1 MSPVSA
7 DAVTAATPPPA
18 GLRRP
23 IVASLRLGLVGSIL
37 VTLGSYGVGDIPR
50 ANTWL
55 QDVSMAWVT
64 YGHGKSVAGLL
75 FWAGVA
81 LMVWAWIRLGR
92 AFLAHRSDAHVP
104 DTDGAPTDDG
114 AVDEQVP
121 GLRWWAAAWALPL
134 MLAVPVYSRDVYAY
148 LAQAALLRDGLNPY
162 TDGPATSPGP
172 LLDSMAQV
180 WATTTAPY
188 GPFFVEI
195 ARGVTEITGDNP
207 VAGVFAMRLVMLP
220 GWLLAIWAVPALAR
234 RLGRDPRIA
243 LWLAVFN
250 PMLVIHLVGGPHVEM
265 LMAGLLVA
273 GVALVVAR
281 RHVVGLLV
289 VAVAVSIKITAGIAV
304 PFVLWIWLAHI
315 RSQRAVRPRDV
326 VAIVA
331 SIVAITG
338 AVFAV
343 ATVVV
348 GHGLGWLTGLG
359 YADRIVNWLTI
370 PTAVAH
376 LVTLVAAPFT
386 ALPLPPVL
394 SVARTVGAVALAVI
408 LVATWWRFRHD
419 ERTAVV
425 GIAVAMVAVLALEPS
440 TLPWYYSWALVF
452 AGAALLGRRSLAAIV
467 AACTLLLIVFQ
478 PDDSILLYE
487 PVDLLVAAAIAGF
500 AGWSL
505 VRKDSSR
512 SRILV
517 RPHRRTGQ
525 RSPSTGVS

>member
-1 MSPVSA
+1 MTSVPA
-7 DAVTAATPPPA
+7 DAVTTATPREN
-18 GLRRP
+18 GLRSP
-23 IVASLRLGLVGSIL
+23 VVASLRIGLVGSVL
-37 VTLGSYGVGDIPR
+37 VTVGSYGVGDIPR

-55 QDVSMAWVT
+55 QDASMAWVT
-64 YGHGKSVAGLL
+64 YGHGKSAAGLL
-75 FWAGVA
+75 FWVGVA
-81 LMVWAWIRLGR
+81 LMVWAWVRLGR
-92 AFLAHRSDAHVP
+92 AFLARRSDP
-104 DTDGAPTDDG
+104 DSLVADGSPAADPPMDR
-114 AVDEQVP
+114 EISL
-121 GLRWWAAAWALPL
+121 LRWWAVAWALPL

-162 TDGPATSPGP
+162 ADGPATSPGP

-195 ARGVTEITGDNP
+195 ARGVTEVTGDNP
-207 VAGVFAMRLVMLP
+207 VAGVFAMRVVMLP
-220 GWLLAIWAVPALAR
+220 GWLLAIWAVPALAH
-234 RLGRDPRIA
+234 RLGRDRRIA

-281 RHVVGLLV
+281 RHVTGLLV
-289 VAVAVSIKITAGIAV
+289 LAVAVSIKITAGVAV
-304 PFVLWIWLAHI
+304 PFVLWIWLSHI
-315 RSQRAVRPRDV
+315 RSRRPVRPRDV
-326 VAIVA
+326 ATIA
-331 SIVAITG
+331 AAIVAITG
-338 AVFAV
+338 VVFAA
-343 ATVVV
+343 ATVIV

-359 YADRIVNWLTI
+359 YADRIVNWLTV

-394 SVARTVGAVALAVI
+394 SVLRTVGAVALAVI
-408 LVATWWRFRHD
+408 LVATWWRYRHD

-425 GIAVAMVAVLALEPS
+425 GVAVAMAAVLALEPS

-452 AGAALLGRRSLAAIV
+452 AGAAALGRRSLAAIV
-467 AACTLLLIVFQ
+467 AGCTFALIAFQ

-487 PVDLLVAAAIAGF
+487 PVDVMVALAIAGL
-500 AGWSL
+500 AAWSL
-505 VRKDSSR
+505 VRKDSVR
-512 SRILV
+512 PQNLV
-517 RPHRRTGQ
+517 RPTGA
-525 RSPSTGVS
+525 S

>member
-7 DAVTAATPPPA
+7 DAVASATPPTTA
-18 GLRRP
+18 SHRP
-23 IVASLRLGLVGSIL
+23 VVTSLRLGLVGSIL
-37 VTLGSYGVGDIPR
+37 ITLGSYGVGDIPR
-50 ANTWL
+50 ADTWL
-55 QDVSMAWVT
+55 QDASMAWVT

-81 LMVWAWIRLGR
+81 LMAWAWVRVGR
-92 AFLAHRSDAHVP
+92 VFLARRPTPGDADPPTADPTV
-104 DTDGAPTDDG
+104 DGEVSA
-114 AVDEQVP
+114 
-121 GLRWWAAAWALPL
+121 LRWWAVAWALPF
-134 MLAVPVYSRDVYAY
+134 MLAVPIYSRDVYAY

-162 TDGPATSPGP
+162 ADGPATSPGP

-195 ARGVTEITGDNP
+195 ARGVTEVTGDNP

-281 RHVVGLLV
+281 HHVTGLLV
-289 VAVAVSIKITAGIAV
+289 LAVAVSIKITAGIAI
-304 PFVLWIWLAHI
+304 PFVLWIWLSHI
-315 RSQRAVRPRDV
+315 RSQRPVRPRDAL
-326 VAIVA
+326 AIVA
-331 SIVAITG
+331 TIVAITG
-338 AVFAV
+338 VVFAA
-343 ATVVV
+343 ATVIV

-359 YADRIVNWLTI
+359 YADRIVNWLTV

-376 LVTLVAAPFT
+376 LVTVVAAPFT

-425 GIAVAMVAVLALEPS
+425 GIAVAMAAVLALEPS

-452 AGAALLGRRSLAAIV
+452 AGAAVLGRRSLAAIV
-467 AACTLLLIVFQ
+467 GACTFALIVFQ

-487 PVDLLVAAAIAGF
+487 PVDLVVALAIGGF

-505 VRKDSSR
+505 VRKDAWRPRIPARPSR
-512 SRILV
+512 PTDRQAEK
-517 RPHRRTGQ
+517 TGA
-525 RSPSTGVS
+525 S